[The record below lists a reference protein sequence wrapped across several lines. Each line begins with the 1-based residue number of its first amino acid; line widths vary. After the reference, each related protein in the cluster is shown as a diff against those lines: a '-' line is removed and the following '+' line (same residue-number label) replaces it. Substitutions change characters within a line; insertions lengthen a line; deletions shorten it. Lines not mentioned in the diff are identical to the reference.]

1 MKLVHG
7 FKRWAQNRKARQI
20 FFNVT
25 TGLEMQR
32 TDKLL
37 RRLGFAMVGG
47 NYALGLE

>member
-1 MKLVHG
+1 MS
-7 FKRWAQNRKARQI
+7 RNTQNRKARQI

-25 TGLEMQR
+25 TGVAMKG

-47 NYALGLE
+47 IYSLGLKI